1 MTGSTLNGDA
11 NGGKGRSS
19 VLLIYTGGTIGMRQ
33 DPDDQT
39 LKPFDF
45 SQILQEVPELGK
57 FAISIDSYT
66 FNPLIDS
73 SDVEPAFWQALAS
86 LIQSRYDSYDGFVV
100 LHGTDTMAYSAS
112 ALSFMLEN
120 LAKPVVFTG
129 SQLPIGV
136 PRTDGKENLI
146 SAIEIASA
154 KDPDGHALVPE
165 VCIFFNSKLLRG
177 NRCVKVSSEDFSA
190 FRSPNCPPLA
200 EAGINIKY
208 NHGIIRRPAEWDAP
222 LRISTELDT
231 RVSIL
236 KVHPGI
242 TPQVMRYFLCGP
254 DIRAAII
261 ETYGSGNAP
270 SKQWFLDIVKEA
282 SDSGKVLMNVTQ
294 CLSGTVNM
302 DIYATGKA
310 LEKAG
315 VVGGADITTESAL
328 AKLFYLMG
336 RTDDNDS
343 VKERLAHN
351 LKGEI
356 SS

>member
-1 MTGSTLNGDA
+1 
-11 NGGKGRSS
+11 
-19 VLLIYTGGTIGMRQ
+19 
-33 DPDDQT
+33 
-39 LKPFDF
+39 
-45 SQILQEVPELGK
+45 
-57 FAISIDSYT
+57 
-66 FNPLIDS
+66 
-73 SDVEPAFWQALAS
+73 
-86 LIQSRYDSYDGFVV
+86 
-100 LHGTDTMAYSAS
+100 MAYSAS

-146 SAIEIASA
+146 SAVEIASA
-154 KDPDGHALVPE
+154 KDKDGHPRVPE
-165 VCIFFNSKLLRG
+165 VSIFFNSKLLRG

-190 FRSPNCPPLA
+190 FTSPNCPPLA
-200 EAGINIKY
+200 EAGISIRY
-208 NHGIIRRPAEWDAP
+208 NDGIIRRPTVWDEP
-222 LRISTELDT
+222 LRISKNLDT

-242 TPQVMRYFLCGP
+242 TPQVMKYFLCGP

-270 SKQWFLDIVKEA
+270 SRQWFLDIVKEA
-282 SDSGKVLMNVTQ
+282 SEAGKILFNVTQ

-315 VVGGADITTESAL
+315 VVSGTVVSGWVVSA
-328 AKLFYLMG
+328 AAGFPQPVSRSRHKIRARVRFM
-336 RTDDNDS
+336 RIPSFCNENRS
-343 VKERLAHN
+343 N
-351 LKGEI
+351 
-356 SS
+356 

>member
-1 MTGSTLNGDA
+1 MR
-11 NGGKGRSS
+11 RSS
-19 VLLIYTGGTIGMRQ
+19 ILMIYTGGTIGMKQ
-33 DPDDQT
+33 DPQDMT

-45 SQILQEVPELGK
+45 HQILDEVPELKK
-57 FAISIDSYT
+57 FALRIDSYT
-66 FNPLIDS
+66 FDPLIDS
-73 SDVEPAFWQALAS
+73 SDVEPSFWQSLAS
-86 LIQSRYDSYDGFVV
+86 LIQERYDEYDGFVV

-146 SAIEIASA
+146 SAVEIASA
-154 KDPDGHALVPE
+154 KDPEGHPRVPE
-165 VCIFFNSKLLRG
+165 VSIFFNSKLLRG
-177 NRCVKVSSEDFSA
+177 NRSIKISSEDFSA
-190 FRSPNCPPLA
+190 FKSPNCPPLA
-200 EAGINIKY
+200 EAGISIKY
-208 NHGIIRRPAEWDAP
+208 NDSVIRRPLDWDEH
-222 LRISTELDT
+222 LRISTNLDT

-242 TPQVMRYFLCGP
+242 TPQVMKYFLCGP

-270 SKQWFLDIVKEA
+270 SRQWFLDIVKEA
-282 SDSGKVLMNVTQ
+282 SGMGKVLMNVTQ

-315 VVGGADITTESAL
+315 VVSGADITTESAL

-336 RTDDNDS
+336 KTTDNES
-343 VKERLAHN
+343 VKSKLGNN
-351 LKGEI
+351 LQGEI
-356 SS
+356 SL

>member
-1 MTGSTLNGDA
+1 MKGSSILM
-11 NGGKGRSS
+11 
-19 VLLIYTGGTIGMRQ
+19 IYTGGTIGMKQ
-33 DPDDQT
+33 DPKDQT

-45 SQILQEVPELGK
+45 DQILEEVPELGK
-57 FAISIDSYT
+57 YALRIDSFT
-66 FNPLIDS
+66 FDPLIDS
-73 SDVEPAFWQALAS
+73 SDVEPSMWQSLAN
-86 LIQSRYDSYDGFVV
+86 LIRDRYEEYDGFVV

-146 SAIEIASA
+146 SAVEIAAA
-154 KDPDGHALVPE
+154 KDSLGHPLVPE
-165 VCIFFNSKLLRG
+165 VCIFFDSQLLRG
-177 NRCVKVSSEDFSA
+177 NRSTKVSSEEFRA
-190 FRSPNCPPLA
+190 FRSPNYPALA

-208 NHGIIRRPAEWDAP
+208 NRRSILVPDSWAEP
-222 LRISTELDT
+222 LMVSTDLDT
-231 RVSIL
+231 SVSIL

-242 TPQVMRYFLCGP
+242 TRQVVRNILLGP
-254 DIRAAII
+254 ETRAVIL

-270 SKQWFLDIVKEA
+270 SSQWFVDIVKEA
-282 SDSGKVLMNVTQ
+282 AGMGKVLMNVTQ
-294 CLSGTVNM
+294 CMSGTVNM

-315 VVGGADITTESAL
+315 VVSGRDITTEGAL
-328 AKLFYLMG
+328 AKLFFLMG
-336 RTDDNDS
+336 KSGDNEW
-343 VKERLAHN
+343 VKARLGDN

-356 SS
+356 SK